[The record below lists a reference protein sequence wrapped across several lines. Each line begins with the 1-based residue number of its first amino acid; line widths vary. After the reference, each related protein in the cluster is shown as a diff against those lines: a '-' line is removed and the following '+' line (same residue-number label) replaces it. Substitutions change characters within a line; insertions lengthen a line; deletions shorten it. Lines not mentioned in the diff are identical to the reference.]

1 MMKRLMVIVTTFL
14 LLSASPLFAEGLSFG
29 ISANNRVV
37 GTHIG
42 LLTSSPYGTME
53 LGTGLTYNKD
63 RYTIAHGLVSVKSD
77 NLSPG
82 LRYGLGFKYVMGS
95 VKSKDRSRRG
105 DLSAVGFNFGVAY
118 ELPATVN
125 PLTIPIE
132 VTFDGTLAPESI
144 AFGESKGYSDYML
157 GVRFYI
163 IENAYISLTHTYIDA
178 EFKTSGSSW
187 SRYINETMVG
197 VVLTF

>member
-1 MMKRLMVIVTTFL
+1 MMKRLTVIVISSL
-14 LLSASPLFAEGLSFG
+14 LLTASSLFAEGLSFG

-37 GTHIG
+37 GTQLG
-42 LLTSSPYGTME
+42 MLTSSPYGTLE
-53 LGTGLTYNKD
+53 LGTGLTYNKN

-95 VKSKDRSRRG
+95 VRNKERSRRG
-105 DLSAVGFNFGVAY
+105 DLSAMGFHFGVAY
-118 ELPATVN
+118 ELPATIN

-132 VTFDGTLAPESI
+132 TTFDGTLAPESI
-144 AFGESKGYSDYML
+144 SFGESEGYADYVL

-163 IENAYISLTHTYIDA
+163 IENAYVALTHTYIDA
-178 EFKTSGSSW
+178 EFKTGGTSW